1 MAVSISDLEQIRDY
15 LIGQGTDVTELPEV
29 TTDVDLITLPA
40 VNTRTGGLVT
50 LPMSTI
56 TQYINSLN
64 TQNNQSALKALHA
77 AAGAAKAQ
85 ADLQAALNVLTNATT
100 AANELISDISSAILG
115 YLTPIT
121 QAQYDALVDA
131 GTLENRPYLIYED

>member
-100 AANELISDISSAILG
+100 AANELISDISSAILD

-121 QAQYDALVDA
+121 QEQYDALVDA

>member
-100 AANELISDISSAILG
+100 AANELISDISSAILN

-121 QAQYDALVDA
+121 QEQYDALVDA